1 MTNAES
7 PGVSGQEKSV
17 SPREKWRGKLKFHS
31 FLVYFHLWAVAIYQ
45 LVQGVSLLERQ
56 EPSEIF
62 RLYPKLTVLNSVTGA
77 LMIVWCLG
85 LAVSTVRLARFKK
98 GAPETLTML
107 LGSYPLLPLGY
118 TAAVSIVTGARFFA
132 LLDESFPIELLI
144 NVVTIG
150 IVAAYYD
157 ARKELFEASHETSSA

>member
-7 PGVSGQEKSV
+7 PSASGQEPPV
-17 SPREKWRGKLKFHS
+17 SPREKWRGKLKLHS
-31 FLVYFHLWAVAIYQ
+31 FLVYFHLWAIAIYK
-45 LVQGVSLLERQ
+45 LVGGVSLLELQ

-85 LAVSTVRLARFKK
+85 LAVVAVRLARFKK

-107 LGSYPLLPLGY
+107 LGLYPLLPLGY

-132 LLDESFPIELLI
+132 LLDESFPIELLL